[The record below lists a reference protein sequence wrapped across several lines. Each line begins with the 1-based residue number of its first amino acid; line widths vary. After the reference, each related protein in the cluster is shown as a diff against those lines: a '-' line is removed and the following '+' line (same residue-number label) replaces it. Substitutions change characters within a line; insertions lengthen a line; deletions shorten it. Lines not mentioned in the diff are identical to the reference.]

1 MRPSSGRGGSLSP
14 ARPRKSSATPRTGRP
29 KNILAVVLVEPIEIF
44 SGGSLDYS
52 AGVFTFIKYPLN
64 QKKRNFF
71 SEKFVTVPSRWGFGV
86 KNRSLGGFPP
96 GPGVPKTI
104 FDCGA
109 KAAA

>member
-1 MRPSSGRGGSLSP
+1 GFPIMRPSSGRGGSLSP
-14 ARPRKSSATPRTGRP
+14 VRPRKSSATPRTGRP

-64 QKKRNFF
+64 QKKRYFF
-71 SEKFVTVPSRWGFGV
+71 SEKFVTVPSGDSASRTEAW
-86 KNRSLGGFPP
+86 GGFPP

-104 FDCGA
+104 FDC
-109 KAAA
+109 